1 MPRVATLIKRG
12 AIDRVIRKNIKKLR
26 KPGALTARPGYKITG
41 GWITDK
47 PAIVVTV
54 EKKRK
59 NLAPREM
66 LPAEIDGVAVD
77 VREATGVQRLRESD
91 PDAFS
96 LAAAHMRNE
105 YREPQW
111 PDERSVKTGER
122 VSKGEGETKLRTLVA
137 SAAKK
142 PQIPYA
148 PPDNAPL
155 DPVTLITTI
164 TACASPDDGYG
175 LLSDF
180 LAGIDTRL
188 TVAMYDF
195 TSGDILS
202 EVEAAIGSSLPF
214 RMVLDHPPLDDTA
227 NQTDE
232 QTRAALLAADPQAQI
247 NWALTQSDPVATEW
261 IFPTAYHIKVA
272 VRDGES
278 FWLSSGNFNVSNEP
292 NFAAGDP
299 KRGSLDT
306 SDRDWHV
313 VVDDPDLAALFEAYI
328 ENDFDAA
335 SSGQSAGDEALHK
348 RIRSALT
355 KLSSAQRK
363 SAPPR
368 SKSSHADAPPS
379 TLGDRTTFQN
389 VELTI
394 QPVLTPDKGD
404 EHATIYVDKVLAL
417 IQSAQTSL
425 YIQTQYI
432 HPSAAAGDGDF
443 MLLIEAVSDAYK
455 RGLDVRIICSQYEN
469 TAQWLEKIK
478 PYELDRILRIQER
491 VHNKGI
497 VVDSSAVLVSS
508 QNWSADGV
516 LRNRDAGLILYNA
529 DIAEY
534 FERIFIDD
542 WTNRANQKLANV
554 SVTGSKRA

>member
-1 MPRVATLIKRG
+1 M
-12 AIDRVIRKNIKKLR
+12 
-26 KPGALTARPGYKITG
+26 
-41 GWITDK
+41 
-47 PAIVVTV
+47 
-54 EKKRK
+54 
-59 NLAPREM
+59 
-66 LPAEIDGVAVD
+66 AVD

-122 VSKGEGETKLRTLVA
+122 VSKGVGETKLRTLVA

-155 DPVTLITTI
+155 GPVTLTTTI

-180 LAGIDTRL
+180 LACIESRL

-232 QTRAALLAADPQAQI
+232 QTRTALLAADPQAQI

-313 VVDDPDLAALFEAYI
+313 VVERSGSCGAFRGVYRERFRRGELRAKRRRRSVAQTNSKRADQTFLGPAKVGAAAL
-328 ENDFDAA
+328 
-335 SSGQSAGDEALHK
+335 
-348 RIRSALT
+348 
-355 KLSSAQRK
+355 
-363 SAPPR
+363 
-368 SKSSHADAPPS
+368 KSSHADAPPS

-432 HPSAAAGDGDF
+432 HPSAAAGDADF

-478 PYELDRILRIQER
+478 PYELDRIFGFK
-491 VHNKGI
+491 NACTTKGSSSI
-497 VVDSSAVLVSS
+497 RPPCWSAVKTGRPTAYCATAMPASFCTTPISPSISNASS
-508 QNWSADGV
+508 STIGP
-516 LRNRDAGLILYNA
+516 
-529 DIAEY
+529 IAPTKSW
-534 FERIFIDD
+534 R
-542 WTNRANQKLANV
+542 TSR
-554 SVTGSKRA
+554 